1 MQFIY
6 VFLDFKNYQKST
18 FFAKNTRQRIKWEF
32 LLKMFSL
39 KYVRNIVICDNQQKW

>member
-18 FFAKNTRQRIKWEF
+18 FFARNTRQRIKWEF
-32 LLKMFSL
+32 K
-39 KYVRNIVICDNQQKW
+39 KKNIFPEICKEYRYLW